1 MLHVGYSHV
10 TYVYDVSHGK
20 AGNRRGQSSVMPCTP
35 PRPTAATGSYLQ
47 PCSWCATASWK
58 KLPQNVCLVTL
69 WYYGLHLSFV
79 WLPDTH
85 LYSNPLYSS
94 NVYFSVNCI
103 TKPAVQ
109 QNLLKTKASKHH
121 GTIFH
126 KNIDFIGTA
135 SILQHSCP
143 IVFSMIFALRR

>member
-1 MLHVGYSHV
+1 MWIKIEKTTS
-10 TYVYDVSHGK
+10 K
-20 AGNRRGQSSVMPCTP
+20 R
-35 PRPTAATGSYLQ
+35 
-47 PCSWCATASWK
+47 
-58 KLPQNVCLVTL
+58 VCLVTL

-94 NVYFSVNCI
+94 NVYFSANCI

-121 GTIFH
+121 GTTFH
-126 KNIDFIGTA
+126 KNMDFIGTEP
-135 SILQHSCP
+135 ILQHSCP
-143 IVFSMIFALRR
+143 IVFFMIFALRTKITRICCFRYFLHSVFRIVNEALSTSGICRSGMNPRLDYATLKP

>member
-1 MLHVGYSHV
+1 MWIKIEKTTS
-10 TYVYDVSHGK
+10 K
-20 AGNRRGQSSVMPCTP
+20 R
-35 PRPTAATGSYLQ
+35 
-47 PCSWCATASWK
+47 
-58 KLPQNVCLVTL
+58 VCLVTL

-103 TKPAVQ
+103 TKPAVL

-121 GTIFH
+121 GTTFH

-135 SILQHSCP
+135 PILQHSCP
-143 IVFSMIFALRR
+143 IVFSMIFALRTKTNYNLLFSRFPSHCILYSKRNIFHQRNMPPWPEPKLDYATLKP